1 MKSNEDKELIFHNE
15 NAVLQIARWSKIVS
29 WVLVVIYLLRFA
41 SDLISVFGAGQAV
54 WPEAMLD
61 RVMFIASLLS
71 SLFFGGFYFLMLQAA
86 AQALYLGLDMFLVE
100 EVGEES

>member
-29 WVLVVIYLLRFA
+29 WALVVIYILRFI
-41 SDLISVFGAGQAV
+41 SDLISVFGSGQFA
-54 WPEAMLD
+54 WPPAMFD
-61 RVMFIASLLS
+61 RIMFVASLLS
-71 SLFFGGFYFLMLQAA
+71 SLFFGGFYFLVLQAL

-100 EVGEES
+100 EVEEE